1 MDRQMIS
8 AFKGLAPVSMPA
20 DWLKDFDMKNS
31 FAYVDGEARIRFPN
45 GKAFGVRVYH
55 SGPEVSRSVRALSSE
70 EIAATPWG
78 PFSAPWESYQTAR
91 LFGHGPVTALDTV
104 A

>member
-1 MDRQMIS
+1 MKMIS

-20 DWLKDFDMKNS
+20 DWLKDFDTKNS
-31 FAYVDGEARIRFPN
+31 FARVDGEARIRFPN
-45 GKAFGVRVYH
+45 GKAFGVRVYY
-55 SGPEVSRSVRALSSE
+55 SGPEVSRSVRSLSTE

-78 PFSAPWESYQTAR
+78 AFCAPWESYQTAR
-91 LFGHGPVTALDTV
+91 IFGHGPVTALDTV